1 MALFQQGE
9 GVDPSDDGGGV
20 ISSPHPGLVLLRIV
34 ETLKFDSSLLLLT
47 LEHDGIKVTI
57 SKS

>member
-20 ISSPHPGLVLLRIV
+20 ISSPHPGLVLLKR
-34 ETLKFDSSLLLLT
+34 
-47 LEHDGIKVTI
+47 
-57 SKS
+57 